1 MPDKTTVTPAT
12 FAEEFR
18 RNRAALLRDV
28 ERVPEVLIHT
38 PPFDGGWS
46 VAQTLAHVI
55 AADAGFMGRVDR
67 MLAHP
72 GVDVPMIQAIAD
84 APLQPSVGRTTRR
97 QFVEQLKA
105 SEETTLQRMAK
116 LTPADMTVTG
126 KHPRFGV
133 ITVESVLKL
142 LVEHVE
148 EHRRQVVETAERVAA
163 QPPPSAESLAL
174 AIERSLAAFMEAFA
188 RVPDARLH
196 SAPKP
201 GEWTPAQIAVH
212 VAAAERGYL
221 HNMSAVRATPGCPL
235 GTVPDAANAPVAP
248 DVPGLTRGQIVDRLA
263 EARQTVLA
271 YVAQLK
277 PEEMRQYGV
286 NPARGLM
293 SVEFMLRRE
302 ASHPLE
308 HRMQLLETLDMLAKG
323 AGAS

>member
-1 MPDKTTVTPAT
+1 MPDKTAT
-12 FAEEFR
+12 LAELTDVFR
-18 RNRAALLRDV
+18 RNRAALMRDI

-46 VAQTLAHVI
+46 VAQTLAHI
-55 AADAGFMGRVDR
+55 LAADTSFIGRVDR
-67 MLAHP
+67 MLTNP
-72 GVDVPMIQAIAD
+72 GKDIPMMQAVAD
-84 APLQPSVGRTTRR
+84 APLHPSVSRTTRR

-105 SEETTLQRMAK
+105 GEEKALQCMAR
-116 LTPADMTVTG
+116 LTPADLAVSG

-133 ITVESVLKL
+133 VTVESVLKHL
-142 LVEHVE
+142 AEHAE
-148 EHRRQVVETAERVAA
+148 EHRRQIVETAERVAA
-163 QPPPSAESLAL
+163 QPPPSAESLSL

-188 RVPDARLH
+188 RVPDRHLH
-196 SAPKP
+196 SVPKP

-212 VAAAERGYL
+212 LAAAERGYL
-221 HNMSAVRATPGCPL
+221 HNMSAVRATPGCTL
-235 GTVPDAANAPVAP
+235 GGVPDAANAPVAP

-286 NPARGLM
+286 NPTRGLM

-302 ASHPLE
+302 ASHPLD